1 MKNGAGGVRAENVK
15 HFDAI
20 LFWGTGSPTLK
31 WYSGITTR
39 ISYLRARVQRFTYGP
54 RPSSSAQERI

>member
-1 MKNGAGGVRAENVK
+1 MKNGAGEVRADRLK

-39 ISYLRARVQRFTYGP
+39 ISYPRARVQRSNYGP
-54 RPSSSAQERI
+54 VASSPAQERV

>member
-1 MKNGAGGVRAENVK
+1 MERPK

-20 LFWGTGSPTLK
+20 LFWGTASPTLK

-39 ISYLRARVQRFTYGP
+39 ISYLRARVHAGLVAGSYPVTGQRPIGEV
-54 RPSSSAQERI
+54 R